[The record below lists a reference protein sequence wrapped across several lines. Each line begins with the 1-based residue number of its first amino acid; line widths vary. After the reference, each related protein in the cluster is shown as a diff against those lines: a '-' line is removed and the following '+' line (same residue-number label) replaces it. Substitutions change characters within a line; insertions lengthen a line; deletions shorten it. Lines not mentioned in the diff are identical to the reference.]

1 MRQLMNY
8 IIISLPFILMLM
20 TIAGAYYLTKITNQ
34 IKKENEILSELNP
47 NNKP

>member
-47 NNKP
+47 NNRP

>member
-20 TIAGAYYLTKITNQ
+20 TIAGAYYLRAITNQ

-47 NNKP
+47 NNRP